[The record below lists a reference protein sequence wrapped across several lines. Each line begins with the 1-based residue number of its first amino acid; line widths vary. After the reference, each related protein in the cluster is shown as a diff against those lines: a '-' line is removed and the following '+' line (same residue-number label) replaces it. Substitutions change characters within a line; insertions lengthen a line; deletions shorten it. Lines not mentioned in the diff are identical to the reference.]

1 MGLNVVTLMGRLT
14 ADPELRTTPGGVSV
28 STFRIAVDRGFSKE
42 EQKTDFIDLVAWRS
56 TAEFVCRYF
65 RKGSPIAVSGS
76 LQTRS
81 YEDKNGNRRT
91 AWEVAV
97 NQAHFAGG
105 REKKEQAEDF
115 QVVDDREDLP
125 F

>member
-42 EQKTDFIDLVAWRS
+42 EQKTDFIDLVAWRG

-65 RKGSPIAVSGS
+65 RKGSLIAVSGS

-91 AWEVAV
+91 AWEVEV

-105 REKKEQAEDF
+105 REKKEQVEDF